1 MEFLI
6 VDNNYKS
13 EKAMNEVKGYV
24 EDQNKFASFDSFPGV
39 AEYIKDVLSTDKEDF
54 IKMLWNHEKK
64 KDLKLP
70 VLLIR
75 SWTLFV
81 ILLQTSAQIA
91 NKDCAIIKTTSVHP
105 FVKYIVP
112 IFKYLRQESYLTE
125 FC

>member
-64 KDLKLP
+64 K
-70 VLLIR
+70 
-75 SWTLFV
+75 T
-81 ILLQTSAQIA
+81 
-91 NKDCAIIKTTSVHP
+91 
-105 FVKYIVP
+105 
-112 IFKYLRQESYLTE
+112 
-125 FC
+125 